1 MGVKFAEDD
10 DPPTGAEDAEGGGG
24 GGGGGKVSGLQFS
37 GWLYKVCVT
46 TT

>member
-24 GGGGGKVSGLQFS
+24 GGGGKVSGLQFS

-46 TT
+46 TIG